1 VTNKKPVQEKQ
12 KGEVLKMN
20 VTIRRKLAY
29 FRTILRYRRYNRYRI
44 DSRGYKVR
52 VGRFTRLFEA

>member
-1 VTNKKPVQEKQ
+1 MKR
-12 KGEVLKMN
+12 
-20 VTIRRKLAY
+20 TIRGELAY

-52 VGRFTRLFEA
+52 IGRFTRLFEA